1 MPSEPSIGDS
11 KDHIQTDAVRSNLKR
26 KSLQSGLISFAVQP
40 LKLALGV
47 GSTSLLARLLTP
59 ADFGL
64 VAMVAP
70 LLTLVDS
77 LSNFGL
83 ETATIQRDKLS
94 DEQLSASFWLSLKI
108 NIVVIGVMM
117 LMAPVL
123 AWFYGEEKL
132 TGITLAMAVGALS
145 VCLAFQH
152 KSLLKRQ
159 MRFGVL
165 TLIDVGSILT
175 AAGCAIAAALLNWG
189 YWALV
194 LQLVVMQLTQSIA
207 YWLICDWRPKRYLKN
222 AKLDANLKA
231 MLSYGAN
238 LTGFR
243 FITRIGMQLD
253 RILVGYV
260 SGAGALGLYHVAYKW
275 AYFSFE
281 QVYHPLFDV
290 AVSSFSR
297 AYQDPELYRAYCRR
311 GLMSLFALC
320 FPALAFLFVEA
331 RDVLLL
337 LLGNQWLEAVPLFRL
352 LTIAVFFGSIY
363 RVTKWLY
370 VSSGQT
376 KRQLR
381 WGLIHTPTMIVAVAI
396 GSQYGAYGVALGYTT
411 GLCLLSVPSVIFC
424 LHNSPLS
431 LLDFFS
437 SVWRSAFASVITA
450 VVLFAIKFN
459 KFKFDFEFTF
469 FEFTNTDID
478 NIFVQLITHS
488 IIFGLIY
495 LLLWIVLPGGKR
507 AIAEVL
513 ENLRAIRSKGKK

>member
-1 MPSEPSIGDS
+1 MSSEPSIGDS
-11 KDHIQTDAVRSNLKR
+11 QDNIQTDAIRSDLKR
-26 KSLQSGLISFAVQP
+26 KSLQSGLISFAAQP
-40 LKLALGV
+40 LKLALGI

-70 LLTLVDS
+70 LLALVDS

-117 LMAPVL
+117 LMAPIL
-123 AWFYGEEKL
+123 AWFYGEERL
-132 TGITLAMAVGALS
+132 TG
-145 VCLAFQH
+145 
-152 KSLLKRQ
+152 
-159 MRFGVL
+159 
-165 TLIDVGSILT
+165 
-175 AAGCAIAAALLNWG
+175 AAASAIAAAFFNWG

-194 LQLVVMQLTQSIA
+194 LQLVVMQVTQSIA
-207 YWLICDWRPKRYLKN
+207 YWLFCDWRPKRYVKKN
-222 AKLDANLKA
+222 AKLDSNMQA
-231 MLSYGAN
+231 MFSYGAN

-253 RILVGYV
+253 RILIGYV
-260 SGAGALGLYHVAYKW
+260 GGAGALGLYHVAYKW

-281 QVYHPLFDV
+281 QVYHTLIDV
-290 AVSSFSR
+290 AVSSLLR

-320 FPALAFLFVEA
+320 LPALAFLFVEA
-331 RDVLLL
+331 REVLLV

-352 LTIAVFFGSIY
+352 LAVAVFFGSMY

-381 WGLIHTPTMIVAVAI
+381 WGLIHTPTMIIAVAI
-396 GSQYGAYGVALGYTT
+396 GSQWGAYGVALGYTT
-411 GLCLLSVPSVIFC
+411 ALCLLAVPSVIFC
-424 LHNSPLS
+424 LQDSPLS
-431 LLDFFS
+431 LLDFFG
-437 SVWRSAFASVITA
+437 SVWRSAFASVIAA
-450 VVLFAIKFN
+450 VVLFSISK
-459 KFKFDFEFTF
+459 FTF
-469 FEFTNTDID
+469 INISNTFIK
-478 NIFVQLITHS
+478 LIIHS
-488 IIFGLIY
+488 IVFGLLY
-495 LLLWIVLPGGKR
+495 LLLWIFLPGGKQ
-507 AIAEVL
+507 ATVEVL
-513 ENLRAIRSKGKK
+513 ENLKAIRSKGKK

>member
-11 KDHIQTDAVRSNLKR
+11 QDHIQTDAVRSNLKR
-26 KSLQSGLISFAVQP
+26 KSLQSGLISFAAQP
-40 LKLALGV
+40 LKLALGI

-70 LLTLVDS
+70 LLALVDS

-83 ETATIQRDKLS
+83 ETATIQREKLS
-94 DEQLSASFWLSLKI
+94 DEQVSTSFWLSLKI
-108 NIVVIGVMM
+108 NAVVIGVMM

-165 TLIDVGSILT
+165 TLIDVGSLLIAAGSAIT
-175 AAGCAIAAALLNWG
+175 AAFLNWG

-207 YWLICDWRPKRYLKN
+207 YWMICDWRPKRYVKN
-222 AKLDANLKA
+222 AQLDSNVRA
-231 MLSYGAN
+231 MFSYGAN

-281 QVYHPLFDV
+281 QVYNPLFDV

-297 AYQDPELYRAYCRR
+297 AYQDPGLYRAYCRR

-320 FPALAFLFVEA
+320 LPALAFLFVEA
-331 RDVLLL
+331 QDVLLV

-352 LTIAVFFGSIY
+352 LAIGVFFGSMY

-381 WGLIHTPTMIVAVAI
+381 WGLIHTPTMIVAVTI
-396 GSQYGAYGVALGYTT
+396 GSQWGAYGVALGYTSA
-411 GLCLLSVPSVIFC
+411 LCLLSVPSVIFC
-424 LHNSPLS
+424 LKDSPLS

-437 SVWRSAFASVITA
+437 SFWRSAFASVIA
-450 VVLFAIKFN
+450 AAVLFAIEFQ
-459 KFKFDFEFTF
+459 FTF
-469 FEFTNTDID
+469 TDIE
-478 NIFVQLITHS
+478 NILIELIIHS
-488 IIFGLIY
+488 IIFGLVY
-495 LLLWIVLPGGKR
+495 LLLWIILPGGKR
-507 AIAEVL
+507 ATSEVL
-513 ENLRAIRSKGKK
+513 KNLKAIRSKGKK

>member
-1 MPSEPSIGDS
+1 MSSEPSIGDS
-11 KDHIQTDAVRSNLKR
+11 QDNIQTDAIRSDLKR
-26 KSLQSGLISFAVQP
+26 KSLQSGLISFAAQP
-40 LKLALGV
+40 LKLALGI

-70 LLTLVDS
+70 LLALVDS

-117 LMAPVL
+117 LMAPIL

-132 TGITLAMAVGALS
+132 TGITLVMALGALS

-165 TLIDVGSILT
+165 TLIDVASLL
-175 AAGCAIAAALLNWG
+175 AAAASAIAAAFFNWG

-194 LQLVVMQLTQSIA
+194 LQLVVMQVTQSIA
-207 YWLICDWRPKRYLKN
+207 YWLFCDWRPKRYVKKN
-222 AKLDANLKA
+222 AKLDSNMQA
-231 MLSYGAN
+231 MFSYGAN

-253 RILVGYV
+253 RILIGYV
-260 SGAGALGLYHVAYKW
+260 GGAGALGLYHVAYKW

-320 FPALAFLFVEA
+320 LPALAFLFVEA
-331 RDVLLL
+331 REVLLV

-352 LTIAVFFGSIY
+352 LAVAVFFGSMY

-381 WGLIHTPTMIVAVAI
+381 WGLIHTPTMIIAVAI
-396 GSQYGAYGVALGYTT
+396 GSQWGAYGVALGYTT
-411 GLCLLSVPSVIFC
+411 ALCLLAVPSVIFC
-424 LHNSPLS
+424 LQDSPLS
-431 LLDFFS
+431 LLDFFG
-437 SVWRSAFASVITA
+437 SVWRSAFASVIAA
-450 VVLFAIKFN
+450 VVLFSISK
-459 KFKFDFEFTF
+459 FTF
-469 FEFTNTDID
+469 INISNTFI
-478 NIFVQLITHS
+478 QLIIHS
-488 IIFGLIY
+488 IVFGLLY
-495 LLLWIVLPGGKR
+495 LLLWIFLPGGKQ
-507 AIAEVL
+507 ATVEVL
-513 ENLRAIRSKGKK
+513 ENLKAIRSKGKK